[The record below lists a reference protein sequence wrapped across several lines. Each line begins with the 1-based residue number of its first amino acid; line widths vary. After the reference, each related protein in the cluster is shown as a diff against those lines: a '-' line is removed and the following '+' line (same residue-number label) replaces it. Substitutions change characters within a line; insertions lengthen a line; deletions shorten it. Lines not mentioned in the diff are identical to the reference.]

1 MLLDDIRAYLVTLG
15 LVTSSWPVYEGYIPD
30 DQNQMVSLFETG
42 GMPPDT
48 QNREYE
54 RVTFQLRIRGNRLD
68 YAVVRTHWLTLFNAL
83 QDSAP
88 PGYAYIQTMH
98 NGPITFNDDRGR
110 TNMISNFR
118 AYKTTGT

>member
-1 MLLDDIRAYLVTLG
+1 
-15 LVTSSWPVYEGYIPD
+15 
-30 DQNQMVSLFETG
+30 MVSLFETG
-42 GMPPDT
+42 GLPPDT

-54 RVTFQLRIRGNRLD
+54 RITFQLRVRGARLD
-68 YAVVRTHWLTLFNAL
+68 YPTVRTHWLTLFNAL

-88 PGYAYIQTMH
+88 TGYAYIQAQH